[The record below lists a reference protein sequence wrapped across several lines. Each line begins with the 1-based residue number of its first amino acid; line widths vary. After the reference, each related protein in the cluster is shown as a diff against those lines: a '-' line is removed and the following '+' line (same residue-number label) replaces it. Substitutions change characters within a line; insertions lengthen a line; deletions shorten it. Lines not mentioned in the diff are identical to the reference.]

1 MANWLQMMLDRKNNE
16 HTEERDGLWR
26 KAKHTIFG
34 SVCSD
39 SSDAFREN
47 KWQQQQQ
54 LLPMQTK
61 NATTSITPEQDKVK
75 KEVKCFKCG
84 ETGHYAN
91 CRPNA
96 SAEDKT
102 VKA

>member
-1 MANWLQMMLDRKNNE
+1 
-16 HTEERDGLWR
+16 
-26 KAKHTIFG
+26 
-34 SVCSD
+34 
-39 SSDAFREN
+39 
-47 KWQQQQQ
+47 
-54 LLPMQTK
+54 MQTK